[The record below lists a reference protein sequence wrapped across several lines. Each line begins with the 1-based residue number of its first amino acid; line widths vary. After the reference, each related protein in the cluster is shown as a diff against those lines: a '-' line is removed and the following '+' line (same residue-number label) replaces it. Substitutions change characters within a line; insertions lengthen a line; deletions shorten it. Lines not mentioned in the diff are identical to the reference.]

1 MSDENSMH
9 IITNFE
15 KLATTPA
22 RTSLLSIAEA
32 GYRSIETSKVV
43 RNGIVLDGDTLTVG
57 NESYNMTEYQNV
69 YVLGIGKCAHD
80 SAVELEA
87 VLGDRLTE
95 GVVVDVSCAGDTL
108 KKIRCLVGTHPF
120 PSEENVSHTRELLEL
135 AERATEHDLVIM
147 IVSGGGSTLL
157 CQPETHDH
165 VDETKLVEYLFRAG
179 ATIDELNTIRRH
191 LSKARG
197 GFVAQTASPAT
208 LVALIFSDVPGDDIR
223 VISSSPT
230 VFDPTTLD
238 DAFAVFDKYQADNSG
253 FSREHF
259 FETPKDESIF
269 KRVQNELILKNT
281 TALEAMK
288 TKAEE
293 LGYAAEIKETK
304 LQGEA
309 RTVGEELINELRSAK
324 KRTVHLY
331 GGETTVTITGP
342 GKGGRNQE
350 LSLAAL
356 PLIDEDELI
365 VSLASDGHDNTDF
378 AGGIA
383 DKYTRGK
390 AEDAKLKPEDFL
402 FTNDSFSFFKT
413 LEQGIETGYTGAN
426 VADLVIAIK
435 HER

>member
-15 KLATTPA
+15 ELATTPA
-22 RTSLLSIAEA
+22 RTSILSIAEA
-32 GYRSIETSKVV
+32 GYRSIETDKVIRTNV
-43 RNGIVLDGDTLTVG
+43 ILEDDMLTVG
-57 NESYNMTEYQNV
+57 SKTYNLAEYGNI
-69 YVLGIGKCAHD
+69 YILGIGKCAHD

-87 VLGDRLTE
+87 ILGDRITE
-95 GVVVDVSCAGDTL
+95 GVVVDVSTSDVL
-108 KKIRCLVGTHPF
+108 KKVRCLVGTHPF
-120 PSEENVSHTRELLEL
+120 PSEENISHTRELLEL

-147 IVSGGGSTLL
+147 VVSGGGSTLL
-157 CQPETHDH
+157 CQPETHSYA
-165 VDETKLVEYLFRAG
+165 DETKLVEYLFRAG

-197 GFVAQTASPAT
+197 GFVAQSVNPAT
-208 LVALIFSDVPGDDIR
+208 LISLIFSDVPGDDIR

-269 KRVQNELILKNT
+269 MRVQNELILKNT

-288 TKAEE
+288 NQAEQ
-293 LGYAAEIKETK
+293 LGYAAIIRETK

-309 RTVGEELINELRSAK
+309 RVVGEELAYELHSAK
-324 KRTVHLY
+324 ARTVYLY

-356 PLIDEDELI
+356 PLLEEDEL
-365 VSLASDGHDNTDF
+365 VLSLASDGHDNTDF

-390 AEDAKLKPEDFL
+390 AEDKGLKSADFL
-402 FTNDSFSFFKT
+402 FVNDSFSFFKS
-413 LEQGIETGYTGAN
+413 LEQGIRTGYTGAN